1 MLFSSNIKKEYNYMR
16 KYAILLSTLL
26 LIGTQSFAETKSA
39 SSVITDKKNMI
50 YWQDNPSS
58 KATSEDWDD
67 AILYCKT
74 LEINGKKNWRLPTFD
89 ELLSIV
95 DYSRVNPAI
104 NPIFEEVAEG
114 TYWTATN
121 FSPTDARAWTIHF
134 STGKSYYSYKT
145 TNHAVRC
152 VKDIK

>member
-1 MLFSSNIKKEYNYMR
+1 MQ
-16 KYAILLSTLL
+16 KYAIVLSTLL
-26 LIGTQSFAETKSA
+26 LIATQSFAQSKSA
-39 SSVITDKKNMI
+39 SSVVTDKKNMI
-50 YWQDNPSS
+50 YWQDDASS

-67 AILYCKT
+67 AILYCKK
-74 LEINGKKNWRLPTFD
+74 LEIDGKRDWRLPTFD

-104 NPIFEEVAEG
+104 DPIFEEVAEG

-121 FSPTDARAWTIHF
+121 FSTTDARAWTIHF
-134 STGKSYYSYKT
+134 STGMTYYSYKT

-152 VKDIK
+152 VKDMK